1 MFKSSFSIAVWFV
14 LFSVILKMIVF
25 VMALQFTK
33 IDLFMSIGYVFFLM
47 TAIFIAIRNHKI
59 QYGGNSTFGEDF
71 KAVMKVTAFY
81 ALLMSVFLYA
91 YYTFID
97 PDYFTIMLQQKVAEA
112 EASGNTNIEQISK
125 AGENV
130 LSPYFQ
136 STASLVIF
144 MLVGGFYS
152 LLITFLVRKIKGFG
166 H

>member
-14 LFSVILKMIVF
+14 LLSVILKMIVF

-33 IDLFMSIGYVFFLM
+33 VDLFMSLGYVFFLM
-47 TAIFIAIRNHKI
+47 TAIFIAIRRHKI
-59 QYGGNSTFGEDF
+59 QFGSSSTFGEDF
-71 KAVMKVTAFY
+71 KAGMKVTAFY
-81 ALLMSVFLYA
+81 AILMSVFLYA
-91 YYTFID
+91 YYTYID

-112 EASGNTNIEQISK
+112 EVAGNTNIEQIK
-125 AGENV
+125 QAGQNV

-144 MLVGGFYS
+144 MLVGGAYS
-152 LLITFLVRKIKGFG
+152 LLITYLVRKMKGFG